1 MATKTAA
8 KKTTKKAEPKEVTHK
23 TIIEGGI
30 TQFIEKAGM
39 EGQKARYKAQ
49 RAIAYQAFLESVEAQ
64 DFEDLVE
71 RALENID
78 ELPTGWSITP
88 KTAAKKVVEEVV
100 EDEPETEEDE
110 DLEDEAEAE
119 EVEEADEDND
129 EEEAPAKK
137 PARRRA
143 APRRRK

>member
-1 MATKTAA
+1 MATKTPA
-8 KKTTKKAEPKEVTHK
+8 KKTTKKADPKEVTHK

-78 ELPTGWSITP
+78 ELPTGWSIAP
-88 KTAAKKVVEEVV
+88 KTATKKVV
-100 EDEPETEEDE
+100 EDEPETEEVE
-110 DLEDEAEAE
+110 DFEDEAEAE
-119 EVEEADEDND
+119 EADEVEEDND

>member
-1 MATKTAA
+1 MATEKTAA
-8 KKTTKKAEPKEVTHK
+8 KKQEVTHK

-30 TQFIEKAGM
+30 TEFIKKSGM

-49 RAIAYQAFLESVEAQ
+49 RAIAYQAFIKSVEAQ

-78 ELPTGWSITP
+78 ELPSGWSITP
-88 KTAAKKVVEEVV
+88 KKAEKKAEPVV
-100 EDEPETEEDE
+100 EDVEEDE

-119 EVEEADEDND
+119 EADEVEEEAE

>member
-1 MATKTAA
+1 MATKTPA

-78 ELPTGWSITP
+78 ELPTGWSIAP
-88 KTAAKKVVEEVV
+88 KTATKKVV
-100 EDEPETEEDE
+100 EDEPEVEPEVE
-110 DLEDEAEAE
+110 DLEDADEADEAE
-119 EVEEADEDND
+119 EADEVEEDND